1 MAIGGIIMWKDIIQK
16 KRAKGMNS
24 NAINLINNIMDDKKA
39 RTVEELLDR
48 MYDEVEQLNKN
59 RKHGRARLTGKII
72 PTRGE
77 LRNYMG
83 SSPEYDN
90 AIFDDITNKKT
101 NYGSA
106 TKPYHKRRYWRN

>member
-16 KRAKGMNS
+16 KRAKGINS
-24 NAINLINNIMDDKKA
+24 NAIKLINSVMGDKKP
-39 RTVEELLDR
+39 RTIEELLDR
-48 MYDEVEQLNKN
+48 MFDEIDHLNVN
-59 RKHGRARLTGKII
+59 RRQSRITGNMI

-83 SSPEYDN
+83 NSPEYDN

-101 NYGSA
+101 KYTGA
-106 TKPYHKRRYWRN
+106 TKPYHKRKYWRV